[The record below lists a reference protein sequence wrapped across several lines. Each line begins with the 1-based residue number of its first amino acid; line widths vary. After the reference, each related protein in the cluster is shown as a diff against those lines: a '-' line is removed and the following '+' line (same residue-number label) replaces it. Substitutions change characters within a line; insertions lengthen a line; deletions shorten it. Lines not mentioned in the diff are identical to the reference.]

1 MWIDGARPRADRFDM
16 LLRVANL
23 SLLILYPVAWAA
35 PLLRAGV
42 LPLFGLTEISVLSG
56 LDSLWDT
63 DLFLALIVAVFA
75 LVAPYVKTVGL
86 TLVQFRLI
94 GPRALPVLQ
103 TIGKLAM
110 ADVFLIA
117 LYVTLSKGIGIGR
130 IETAWG
136 LYLFTGCIL
145 ASLFIGHRSQKIA

>member
-1 MWIDGARPRADRFDM
+1 MTGSMWSDGARPRADRFDI

-56 LDSLWDT
+56 LKSLWDT

-75 LVAPYVKTVGL
+75 LIAPYVL
-86 TLVQFRLI
+86 SLI
-94 GPRALPVLQ
+94 H
-103 TIGKLAM
+103 I
-110 ADVFLIA
+110 
-117 LYVTLSKGIGIGR
+117 
-130 IETAWG
+130 
-136 LYLFTGCIL
+136 
-145 ASLFIGHRSQKIA
+145 

>member
-1 MWIDGARPRADRFDM
+1 M

-56 LDSLWDT
+56 LKSLWDT
-63 DLFLALIVAVFA
+63 DLFLALIVAFFA

-103 TIGKLAM
+103 AIGKLAM
-110 ADVFLIA
+110 ADV
-117 LYVTLSKGIGIGR
+117 LSR
-130 IETAWG
+130 P
-136 LYLFTGCIL
+136 
-145 ASLFIGHRSQKIA
+145 